1 MKTRKKTSAN
11 RDSLD
16 AVIAQGKA
24 TTEVPKSAEQTKRR
38 RGRPKNKVKKIQC
51 PFYLP
56 ENIVHAITE
65 NCRGNKSVFAEEV
78 FKYYFNQKG
87 IEYQNNG

>member
-1 MKTRKKTSAN
+1 MKTRKKTSTKIDN
-11 RDSLD
+11 LD

-24 TTEVPKSAEQTKRR
+24 TAEEQKSSEQTKRR
-38 RGRPKNKVKKIQC
+38 RGRPKNKVKKTQC

-56 ENIVHAITE
+56 ENIIEAITE

-78 FKYYFNQKG
+78 FKFYFDKNG
-87 IEYQNNG
+87 IKY